1 MNSTDSGALV
11 PIVLVVLPLLAV
23 TFAILCAVSFG
34 IKSASADWRNACEK
48 HGMTISDDKVYE
60 CRLKPTVVGK

>member
-1 MNSTDSGALV
+1 MDSVDSGAVVAIVMLV
-11 PIVLVVLPLLAV
+11 LAV
-23 TFAILCAVSFG
+23 TFAILCAASYG
-34 IKSASADWRNACEK
+34 MKSSSADWRNACEK

>member
-1 MNSTDSGALV
+1 MDSVDSGAVVAIVMLV
-11 PIVLVVLPLLAV
+11 LAV
-23 TFAILCAVSFG
+23 TFAILCAVSYG

-60 CRLKPTVVGK
+60 CRLKSTGVAK